1 MQNFESAVKSA
12 DVKLSVAGGDAG
24 KGAKAQKT
32 EVTIYTLR
40 HGVVRVEDVEST
52 AYASID
58 VVCDKVRGK
67 MRRLKEKA
75 MQKGK
80 WPGSARPRGAVPL
93 ADELAA
99 EAAAV
104 ASSSDDDEDWAAV
117 AAAAAKA
124 DAGGGA
130 AGAPA
135 PELLREKTFV
145 LTRMSAGD
153 AAEAAELLGHS
164 FYVYED
170 AEAGGVRVVYKR
182 EARGYGVIIP
192 TIAK

>member
-75 MQKGK
+75 MNKGK
-80 WPGSARPRGAVPL
+80 WPGSARPRGALPL

-124 DAGGGA
+124 EGAVDAD
-130 AGAPA
+130 A

-145 LTRMSAGD
+145 LTKMSAAD

-170 AEAGGVRVVYKR
+170 ATAGGVRVVYKR
-182 EARGYGVIIP
+182 AAAGYGVIIP
-192 TIAK
+192 KIA